1 MMLPVR
7 ENVSV
12 EIVEENKVMT
22 TKTHKIQM
30 FGDRIYGKIDGL
42 KAMEQAC
49 FKILNTERYAYLIY
63 SWNYGIELKDLFGK
77 PKSYCKVVL
86 EERIKEALLQDSR
99 VLEVYNFSFKD
110 LARSVLAVTFTVNT
124 IYGEMN
130 LRKEVLI

>member
-1 MMLPVR
+1 MLPVR

-49 FKILNTERYAYLIY
+49 FKILNTERYTYLIY

-99 VLEVYNFSFKD
+99 VLEVYNFSFTD
-110 LARSVLAVTFTVNT
+110 LARSILAATFTVST
-124 IYGEMN
+124 IFGEIEM
-130 LRKEVLI
+130 RKEVQI

>member
-30 FGDRIYGKIDGL
+30 FGDRIYGKIDEL

-99 VLEVYNFSFKD
+99 VLEVYNFSFTD
-110 LARSVLAVTFTVNT
+110 LARSILAATFTVST
-124 IYGEMN
+124 IFGEIEM
-130 LRKEVLI
+130 RKEVQI

>member
-1 MMLPVR
+1 MLPVR
-7 ENVSV
+7 ESILF
-12 EIVEENKVMT
+12 EIVNKNEVMT

-49 FKILNTERYAYLIY
+49 FKILNTERYDYIIY

-86 EERIKEALLQDSR
+86 VERIKEALLQDER
-99 VLEVYNFSFKD
+99 ILEVYNFSFTD
-110 LARSVLAVTFTVNT
+110 LARNILAVTFTVST
-124 IYGEMN
+124 IYGELNMQ
-130 LRKEVLI
+130 KEVQI